1 MRPPEIFK
9 LRAEV
14 LRRRL
19 VVCVVGRLE
28 LLTPVRRVDPDLT
41 LPALC
46 RLLAVVEDFVRAVVG
61 LRLEVVLPVVR
72 ALAVVEDFARAVVGL
87 RLEVVLPVV
96 RALAVV
102 RLRLVVLLREL
113 LEPVGIGSS
122 LRYG

>member
-28 LLTPVRRVDPDLT
+28 LLAPVRRVDPDLT
-41 LPALC
+41 LPVPC
-46 RLLAVVEDFVRAVVG
+46 RLLAVVEDFAWAVVR
-61 LRLEVVLPVVR
+61 LRRELVLP
-72 ALAVVEDFARAVVGL
+72 L
-87 RLEVVLPVV
+87 V

-102 RLRLVVLLREL
+102 RRLLPVDRLQLVILLREL